1 MIVVLRPETD
11 QETVEHIAGKLQ
23 AMGYGVHRSTGEK
36 RTILGAIG
44 QSREEAAR
52 AMEAIPAVEKVVSI
66 TRPFKLA
73 GREFH
78 PEPTVIQVGPGVS
91 IGGRELALMAGPC
104 AVESEVQIF
113 EAARAVQAAGAKIL
127 RGGAFKPRTSPYS
140 FQGLEKQ
147 GLRLLEQVR
156 RQTGLR
162 IVTEVMDQFTVDAV
176 AESADILQVGA
187 RNMQN
192 FYLLRELGKIQKP
205 ILLKRGLSATIEEWL
220 MAAEYIMSGGNYQVI
235 LCERG
240 IRTFE
245 PYTRNTLDLSAIPLV
260 KQLSHLPVIAD
271 PSHGTGVSDL
281 VPAMSLAAVAAGADG
296 LLIEVHPCPPEAL
309 SDGTQSLDPA
319 RFAALTTALKGVA
332 AVVGRTL

>member
-1 MIVVLRPETD
+1 MIVVLKPGTG
-11 QETVEHIAGKLQ
+11 QEIVECIAGKLK
-23 AMGYGVHRSTGEK
+23 ALGYGVHRSTGEK
-36 RTILGAIG
+36 RTILGVIG
-44 QSREEAAR
+44 QRREEAAQ
-52 AMEAIPAVEKVVSI
+52 AMEAIAAVERVVYV

-78 PEPTVIQVGPGVS
+78 PEPTVVRIGPGVS
-91 IGGRELALMAGPC
+91 VGDRALAIMAGPC
-104 AVESEVQIF
+104 AVESEEQIL

-176 AESADILQVGA
+176 AESADILQVGS

-192 FYLLRELGKIQKP
+192 FYLLRELGKISKP
-205 ILLKRGLSATIEEWL
+205 VLLKRGMSATIEEWL

-260 KQLSHLPVIAD
+260 KQLSHLPVIVD
-271 PSHGTGVSDL
+271 PSHGTGVGAL
-281 VPAMSLAAVAAGADG
+281 VPAMSRAALAAGADG
-296 LLIEVHPCPPEAL
+296 LLVEVHPCPPKAL
-309 SDGTQSLDPA
+309 SDGPQSLEPA
-319 RFAALTTALKGVA
+319 RFTVLMEELKGVA
-332 AVVGRTL
+332 GVVGRTL